1 MQSQIR
7 KVSPN
12 VTIREQ
18 DLLKNLQK
26 AKKQFAHQHS
36 HSTSREHRE
45 RSKSQ
50 TSLVKIH
57 SSVTAN
63 RDLNQT
69 QPISTKKDEY
79 RSYRKF
85 TEQPSPKKATALLK
99 TTKSALKTYEKPQS
113 ATAKHAISRSN
124 SAQRSVKRE
133 NKSNKDI
140 NSEVKRTRATAAQ
153 EIFKP
158 FEGNEFDSRRFS
170 RIMGQGGKDLS
181 INQSKASM
189 SCDRKSE
196 ERKRSANNR

>member
-1 MQSQIR
+1 LPKQILQSKKREKSKEKPEKVKMISRSRERNSTQEGLKIVQSQIS

-26 AKKQFAHQHS
+26 AKKQFAQQHS

-50 TSLVKIH
+50 ASLVKIH
-57 SSVTAN
+57 NNITAN

-69 QPISTKKDEY
+69 QPIATKKDEY
-79 RSYRKF
+79 KSYRKF
-85 TEQPSPKKATALLK
+85 TEQPSPKKATAHLK

-124 SAQRSVKRE
+124 SA
-133 NKSNKDI
+133 
-140 NSEVKRTRATAAQ
+140 
-153 EIFKP
+153 
-158 FEGNEFDSRRFS
+158 
-170 RIMGQGGKDLS
+170 
-181 INQSKASM
+181 
-189 SCDRKSE
+189 
-196 ERKRSANNR
+196 